1 MRSRLEGPI
10 EKIDSSN
17 NLVKSKSEVEMGA
30 TKGPKA
36 SSAAFQVVFAI
47 LIVLELMRKDM
58 CSL

>member
-1 MRSRLEGPI
+1 
-10 EKIDSSN
+10 
-17 NLVKSKSEVEMGA
+17 MGA